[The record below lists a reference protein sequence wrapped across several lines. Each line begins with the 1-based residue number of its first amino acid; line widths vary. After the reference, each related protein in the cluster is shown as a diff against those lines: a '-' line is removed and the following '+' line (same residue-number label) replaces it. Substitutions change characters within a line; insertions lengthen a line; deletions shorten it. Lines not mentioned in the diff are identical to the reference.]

1 MSAEDMLAAMDD
13 DSFDA
18 IAEEREAA
26 FKTRT
31 PYERGYAAAKEAH
44 ADDRA
49 VSETPAELAL
59 RTLGRLQ
66 ACSGAT
72 RHNWQAGFL
81 AGLADAADD
90 GRKP

>member
-1 MSAEDMLAAMDD
+1 MGEDQLAAMDD
-13 DSFDA
+13 DAFDA
-18 IAEEREAA
+18 IADEREAA
-26 FKTRT
+26 FRKRT

-49 VSETPAELAL
+49 TSETPAELAL

-66 ACSGAT
+66 ACAGAK
-72 RHNWQAGFL
+72 RHNWEAGFL
-81 AGLADAADD
+81 AGLADAADA